1 MAKVNG
7 REDALLNAYLNRYQT
22 AQASNV
28 GTGRSTTRKAQQ
40 QGSAIMNATD
50 KTLPVLHNSYTET
63 LNNIVQGANLENSL
77 NNDILNRQMKLAQ
90 AKFDAANDMY
100 KQQQKAQQYAAKKA
114 AKAAKSGGKSS
125 GKGGSTT
132 GTGSDTESAASL
144 DALFGGGAST
154 GGTTGSTAG
163 SKPKAEDTEK
173 PKTNSEKAKEKSA
186 QEKYLEAKKAGART
200 TAAKSYAEQNGT
212 GLASVAQPAQSRAVT
227 RGGKVIGSSY
237 AAAGSAPSAA
247 ETQAAKDKRN
257 DYKSRQEDIAAALKK
272 LQTDA
277 DYRAEL
283 AAPGRKLTSAE
294 VAAVN
299 QYEKSTKN
307 TGFSGLK
314 RVFETA
320 ANKEGL
326 SQEDYAKKTA
336 AMNAELNQNSALR
349 GKAQMNGAGQT
360 AQAFTAGLYDSV
372 PFLTKSVDKLTDI
385 ANATGA
391 ELPQLSNAIEGAKS
405 YDPMAAMAGTLVGK
419 GMQYKLFNT
428 AMAGTPLAQTMGK
441 AGNAVVG
448 QAQKIPVLGD
458 ILGAGA
464 GDALGRILTDTTA
477 DLALDTLP
485 TLADDLN
492 TYSAQQEAIAN
503 GQTVDDA
510 LTPGKIAGNTA
521 KNIAGNVAMN
531 ALPEIGGALFNR
543 LKGTAGDA
551 AQDALKQADDAVQD
565 VQSAAPARNIV
576 QPEANGTTGLAAQ
589 IQRMNTPD
597 AANRSA
603 LDTLDE
609 LRGQVNL
616 NGAQEKEAEQLR
628 RAVLQRQQEIGDE
641 AKLALQNTDSL
652 PIDAQGQAGYN
663 GAKAGVVNENLRGN
677 IPANIRVDAESG
689 GGNELQSGSVRD
701 GLSGQAGESG
711 QGGTESVLGRGVQ
724 NNDARNAQSVAEW
737 AQTITGKDR
746 RSPYTRR
753 IESLY
758 SQMQNGAN
766 REDLAEEAKSIAL
779 GIVRAEDYADPLDK
793 SVTILKD
800 YLKTTP
806 IKVDAQTQGE
816 LLNASGLKTLS
827 QYNIQNGTHFSL
839 KDGVDYDTAITEVY
853 DRMGMGNRI
862 PDGNAADALIG
873 LVQQSKAGPLVD
885 TDMRGAVTDYMR
897 DRILD
902 GPGSAPLGGE
912 DFADWLDTQ
921 SFDRNAPDYVKRVY
935 ERGDAAMPTMNAAP
949 SADAGDAAFLQPTDT
964 ASEPVPGLNIAE
976 NAQSV
981 AKLNGS
987 ESVHQNTV
995 GSKEREMPYQE
1006 YAGRGHSVTD
1016 IDRDTLTPE
1025 NQNILGTNAPYTV
1038 QRVSHAEQ
1046 QANAQQ
1052 IRSNEGLSATIDRIV
1067 KDSTSGSFNDETETL
1082 AGNALRELNE
1092 KLNTLEPNTTEYA
1105 KTATQARIVRSK
1117 MREGLTKTARTLE
1130 SAKQFTTPEKAVM
1143 NIEGILSDAR
1153 DAAKKKNPGAFK
1165 KAQTAIENAVE
1176 GGRSEANA
1184 QLGEIVTN
1192 ELSKIVGAG
1201 KQAAGNG
1208 NAGQAASAAKEVP
1221 VLDNPEDEWARAVA
1235 RKTGNYAQDNLK
1247 KADPDDL
1254 FAKEIVNQLFETAK
1268 ESPVVQ
1274 GARAKNGYTAQAK
1287 LNLAFD
1293 AQDDYATVWNK
1304 ARAIAQKNYKN
1315 NPDMTS
1321 RLQAFFDNVK
1331 DEGSLYSNKTVLS
1344 AFTENLKENDDTFR
1358 QLADRAAFG
1367 NKSEISRAA
1376 NQLADA
1382 VEVPDKYRSGFLK
1395 TAESVLANSKQLT
1408 GAQAHADGRAFR
1420 AALNRAGFT
1429 VGDIADA
1436 SAFGNDI
1443 GPVMAAHEIMETL
1456 NPPAEYRQT
1465 VFDNVYNYIKNND
1478 AYQKQME
1485 KADSRVLRRL
1495 VSNVDGGYTSIA
1507 NKSAFGSDA
1516 GMQATVSDFLDE
1528 INAPTSLRG
1537 EMGDRLQKAIT
1548 GNTQYQK
1555 AAAGA
1560 DSRVFNEAVRHVQE
1574 ELEFTFQKLSGESDA
1589 SKAKVLDGLK
1599 NTITDYLGVDDTQ
1612 AAEVVQNIEKM
1623 YNSALSDGAMKRLT
1637 QIFPDTNKTANAP
1650 RDQFLELL
1658 RSGAYND
1665 EYMGEAVKDLA
1676 ATKFGIQQLSDEQVA
1691 NIKQLAEQMET
1702 LPKDSKAR
1710 VDIENEI
1717 ATIAAGNVKGSFW
1730 DKWNAMRY
1738 TGMLFNA
1745 VTNIKNA
1752 VNNVGQGTLALLKD
1766 GVNGAV
1772 QRVVKAMGNDTAE
1785 VTVGYLNPASKAD
1798 RNLIGRSFADADNS
1812 RWRQLTGTSEN
1823 FEIAKAARNAGQT
1836 FNTRVMRTID
1846 QMSSTMLED
1855 ADVYGTSGLLS
1866 FAKPLNENNA
1876 LRKAAEF
1883 AQDATKSM
1891 GENGFIGVAGLKNN
1905 YSRYLASYLKAH
1917 GATDAIFD
1925 ATDDASKAMLEQAR
1939 DYAVQQSLVNTYHE
1953 ANKLTEF
1960 IGKVKKSA
1968 NDVPIL
1974 GAWVEGQ
1981 LPFVKTPTNVGI
1993 QAWRYSP
2000 GGLVQGLLQMGYDAA
2015 KGKDINKAMDTFS
2028 AGLTGSA
2035 LAGLGAYLWSTGHLV
2050 PGMTDEEKAEADLTG
2065 AQENSLQ
2072 FTDENG
2078 KLHSYT
2084 INWFSN
2090 WAGPMMVGANLA
2102 KLWDT
2107 HNDTGTSV
2115 VDKVLNACV
2124 SVLDPVIDNSYLT
2137 SLNNTIDQLGNAQT
2151 GGEKAATL
2159 LTSGF
2164 GNYFTQAIPTLS
2176 GQLARTIDPTRR
2188 STYTGLT
2195 GAAKNFAYFGQKSE
2209 NKIPVL
2215 SKSNEPYIDVWGN
2228 EEKNFTPASGESA
2241 SDYAARAAYNFLS
2254 PGYYSESD
2262 GDEVSQYVEGLYKST
2277 GDKNVLPKN
2286 SSARGYTVSVPSL
2299 DGGDSTEQ
2307 RLTPQ
2312 EKTAY
2317 DKAYGQT
2324 AYDLVDELR
2333 QNSMFLQLPED
2344 QQSALVQDAYT
2355 VAKTAGG
2362 VAAVGDGVSGV
2373 NAKEYEAYR
2382 DGGAEGFSQYV
2393 LMKNATD
2400 LVRDEKRETS
2410 GNDDATLNTV
2420 EKWNTLYSQFGDD
2433 AVSNFVNSTDK
2444 GSTVRNI
2451 SDLAGDKAVTAYMQ
2465 AYSAVAKTLDD
2476 DQTPD
2481 KFTVGYGMQKYGLS
2495 GDDFARAYLA
2505 AYYKKDKN
2513 GKYPE
2518 KGGTYA
2524 DKAGAEIYQSYGA
2537 DALRDWV
2544 NYRATIP
2551 DTNGNGKADKA
2562 EAVAR
2567 LKEMDLTNE
2576 MRRAYLAK
2584 TNKQWGKKN
2593 PF

>member
-1 MAKVNG
+1 MAKVSN
-7 REDALLNAYLNRYQT
+7 REDALLQAYLSRYKA
-22 AQASNV
+22 AQDNAV
-28 GTGRSTTRKAQQ
+28 TGGQQSTQKAQR
-40 QGSAIMNATD
+40 QGSAILNATD
-50 KTLPVLHNSYTET
+50 KTLPSLGNPYEST
-63 LNNIVQGANLENSL
+63 LKNIVGGVSTENSL
-77 NNDILNRQMKLAQ
+77 NLDFMNRQVSLAKKKFDMAKDYAQQLKKAQEYAEKQ
-90 AKFDAANDMY
+90 AKA
-100 KQQQKAQQYAAKKA
+100 A
-114 AKAAKSGGKSS
+114 AKAAARAASGGSS
-125 GKGGSTT
+125 GGS
-132 GTGSDTESAASL
+132 GDTESAASL
-144 DALFGGGAST
+144 DALFGGGTST
-154 GGTTGSTAG
+154 NTNNTANSAKPNSATNSQKKPSAQAQYLADKANGKRKAVTGS
-163 SKPKAEDTEK
+163 
-173 PKTNSEKAKEKSA
+173 
-186 QEKYLEAKKAGART
+186 
-200 TAAKSYAEQNGT
+200 SYAERSN
-212 GLASVAQPAQSRAVT
+212 AAQPAQSRAVT
-227 RGGKVIGSSY
+227 KGGKVIGSSY
-237 AAAGSAPSAA
+237 AAAGSAPSAN
-247 ETQAAKDKRN
+247 ESKAAKERQKRVA
-257 DYKSRQEDIAAALKK
+257 DSLQK

-277 DYRAEL
+277 SYRAEL
-283 AAPGRKLTSAE
+283 AKTGRKLDSAE
-294 VAAVN
+294 VEAVN
-299 QYEKSTKN
+299 QYVKSTKN

-314 RVFETA
+314 RVFDLA
-320 ANKEGL
+320 KNSNNLSKE
-326 SQEDYAKKTA
+326 EYAKKA
-336 AMNAELNQNSALR
+336 AALNAELNQNSALR
-349 GKAQMNGAGQT
+349 SKAQGNGAGQS

-372 PFLTKSVDKLTDI
+372 PFLSKASDAMASA
-385 ANATGA
+385 ANATGLGA
-391 ELPQLSNAIEGAKS
+391 ELQMLSKTLEDTKT
-405 YDPMAAMAGTLVGK
+405 YDPVAATLGTMAGK
-419 GMQYKLFNT
+419 AMQYKLFNT
-428 AMAGTPLAQTMGK
+428 LAAGTKYGK
-441 AGNAVVG
+441 AAQAAGGKIGAA
-448 QAQKIPVLGD
+448 AQKIPG
-458 ILGAGA
+458 LGALVGDGF
-464 GDALGRILTDTTA
+464 GDAAGRVLADTGA
-477 DLALDTLP
+477 DLVLDTLP
-485 TLADDLN
+485 SLASDVSEGK
-492 TYSAQQEAIAN
+492 SAGE
-503 GQTVDDA
+503 V
-510 LTPGKIAGNTA
+510 AGNAA
-521 KNIAGNVAMN
+521 KNLAENVAMN
-531 ALPEIGGALFNR
+531 ALPEIGGAVFNKI
-543 LKGTAGDA
+543 KGAAGDA
-551 AQDALKQADDAVQD
+551 AQDALKQAD
-565 VQSAAPARNIV
+565 SAAQEVPQTAPARNIV
-576 QPEANGTTGLAAQ
+576 QPDANGTTGLAAQ
-589 IQRMNTPD
+589 IQQMNAPV
-597 AANRSA
+597 AENRSA
-603 LDTLDE
+603 LNTLDE
-609 LRGQVNL
+609 LRSQVDL

-628 RAVLQRQQEIGDE
+628 RAVMQRQQEIGDE
-641 AKLALQNTDSL
+641 AKRALQNSDSL
-652 PIDAQGQAGYN
+652 PIDAAGDTGYN
-663 GAKAGVVNENLRGN
+663 GVNSFRGVTNEAVQGRSQYDGTGSEGILRGGSSGTTQPETGLAVGAASGEYLPANRVLVAEHLNQRPSVYDDSTRAIAEQAGAGAFDFRNADDVPETFAQALATAKANNVNGAAVDGHTAEE
-677 IPANIRVDAESG
+677 IANIVNNGGKTFLTPDGTAGGAVEADGNLTCVFKDAVNNSTPG
-689 GGNELQSGSVRD
+689 AGS
-701 GLSGQAGESG
+701 
-711 QGGTESVLGRGVQ
+711 
-724 NNDARNAQSVAEW
+724 
-737 AQTITGKDR
+737 
-746 RSPYTRR
+746 
-753 IESLY
+753 
-758 SQMQNGAN
+758 
-766 REDLAEEAKSIAL
+766 SIAL
-779 GIVRAEDYADPLDK
+779 AAV
-793 SVTILKD
+793 
-800 YLKTTP
+800 
-806 IKVDAQTQGE
+806 
-816 LLNASGLKTLS
+816 N
-827 QYNIQNGTHFSL
+827 
-839 KDGVDYDTAITEVY
+839 DGATKGDCY
-853 DRMGMGNRI
+853 GQ
-862 PDGNAADALIG
+862 AL
-873 LVQQSKAGPLVD
+873 VNMYSKAGLEPVARIPYAYGYNDAMDAQVRKQIADGIISKEPDVYALKLRDGYDFEKAAAEFNTAHRYTQAELDSLPVYD
-885 TDMRGAVTDYMR
+885 DYDEMLAYR
-897 DRILD
+897 DSL
-902 GPGSAPLGGE
+902 L
-912 DFADWLDTQ
+912 T
-921 SFDRNAPDYVKRVY
+921 
-935 ERGDAAMPTMNAAP
+935 AP
-949 SADAGDAAFLQPTDT
+949 SADTGVVSAMPDAAKS
-964 ASEPVPGLNIAE
+964 A
-976 NAQSV
+976 AQSLP
-981 AKLNGS
+981 LNGS
-987 ESVHQNTV
+987 ESVHPNTV
-995 GSKEREMPYQE
+995 GSKEREFSYQE

-1025 NQNILGTNAPYTV
+1025 NQNILGTNEPYTV

-1067 KDSTSGSFNDETETL
+1067 KDSTSGNFNEETETL
-1082 AGNALRELNE
+1082 AGNTLRELNE
-1092 KLNTLEPNTTEYA
+1092 KLNTLEPNTVEYA
-1105 KTATQARIVRSK
+1105 QTATQARIVRSK

-1143 NIEGILSDAR
+1143 NVEGILNDAR
-1153 DAAKKKNPGAFK
+1153 DAAQKKNPGAFK

-1176 GGRSEANA
+1176 DGRNEANA

-1192 ELSKIVGAG
+1192 ELSKIVEAG
-1201 KQAAGNG
+1201 KQAVENG
-1208 NAGQAASAAKEVP
+1208 SAGQAGSATPKVP
-1221 VLDNPEDEWARAVA
+1221 VLDNPEDVWARAVA

-1268 ESPVVQ
+1268 ESPVAQ
-1274 GARAKNGYTAQAK
+1274 GARVKNGYTAQAK

-1293 AQDDYATVWNK
+1293 AQDDYAAVWNK
-1304 ARAIAQKNYKN
+1304 AKAIAQANYKN

-1344 AFTENLKENDDTFR
+1344 AFAENLKENDDTFR

-1367 NKSEISRAA
+1367 NKSEISKAA
-1376 NQLADA
+1376 NRLADA
-1382 VEVPDKYRSGFLK
+1382 VEVPDTYRSGFLK

-1443 GPVMAAHEIMETL
+1443 SPVMAAHEIMETL

-1478 AYQKQME
+1478 GYQKQME

-1495 VSNVDGGYTSIA
+1495 VGNVDGGYTSIA
-1507 NKSAFGSDA
+1507 NKAAFGSDA

-1528 INAPTSLRG
+1528 VNAPTSLRG
-1537 EMGDRLQKAIT
+1537 EMGERLQKAIT

-1599 NTITDYLGVDDTQ
+1599 DTITDYLGVDDTQ

-1623 YNSALSDGAMKRLT
+1623 YNSALSDGAMKRLA
-1637 QIFPDTNKTANAP
+1637 QIFPDTGKAANAP

-1717 ATIAAGNVKGSFW
+1717 ATIAAGNVRGSFW

-1772 QRVVKAMGNDTAE
+1772 QRVAKAMGNETAD

-1798 RNLIGRSFADADNS
+1798 RSLIGRAFADTENS
-1812 RWRQLTGTSEN
+1812 RWRQLTGASEH
-1823 FEIAKAARNAGQT
+1823 FEMAKAARNAGQT
-1836 FNTRVMRTID
+1836 FDTRVMRTID
-1846 QMSSTMLED
+1846 QMSSAMLED

-1866 FAKPLNENNA
+1866 FAKPLSEKNP

-1925 ATDDASKAMLEQAR
+1925 ATDEASKAMLEQAR
-1939 DYAVQQSLVNTYHE
+1939 DYAVQQALVNTYHE
-1953 ANKLTEF
+1953 ANVLTDF
-1960 IGKVKKSA
+1960 IGSVKKSA
-1968 NDVPIL
+1968 NKVPLL

-2000 GGLVQGLLQMGYDAA
+2000 GGLLQGIAQMGYDAA

-2035 LAGLGAYLWSTGHLV
+2035 IAGLGAYLWSTGHLV

-2084 INWFSN
+2084 INWLSN

-2102 KLWDT
+2102 KMWDT
-2107 HNDTGTSV
+2107 RNDNSTGV

-2137 SLNNTIDQLGNAQT
+2137 GLNNTIDQLGNAQT

-2159 LTSGF
+2159 ITSGF

-2176 GQLARTIDPTRR
+2176 GQFARTIDPTRR

-2195 GAAKNFAYFGQKSE
+2195 GSAKNFAYFGQKSE

-2262 GDEVSQYVEGLYKST
+2262 GDEVSRYVEELYKST

-2286 SSARGYTVSVPSL
+2286 SSARGYTVSIQSL
-2299 DGGDSTEQ
+2299 DGGDSTDH

-2312 EKTAY
+2312 EKTVY
-2317 DKAYGQT
+2317 DKTYGQT
-2324 AYDLVDELR
+2324 AYDIVDSLR
-2333 QNSMFLQLPED
+2333 QNSMFLRLPED
-2344 QQSALVQDAYT
+2344 QQSEIVQDAYS
-2355 VAKTAGG
+2355 VAKTVGG
-2362 VAAVGDGVSGV
+2362 VAAVGDGVSGT
-2373 NAKEYEAYR
+2373 NSKAYQAYEQ
-2382 DGGAEGFSQYV
+2382 GGTEGFSQYV

-2400 LVRDEKRETS
+2400 LVRDEKRELS
-2410 GNDDATLNTV
+2410 GNESAALNTV
-2420 EKWNTLYSQFGDD
+2420 ETWNTLYSQFGDD
-2433 AVSNFVNSTDK
+2433 AVGNFVNSTDK

-2465 AYSAVAKTLDD
+2465 SYSAVANTLGDG
-2476 DQTPD
+2476 QTPD
-2481 KFTVGYGMQKYGLS
+2481 KYTVGYGMQKYGLN

-2518 KGGTYA
+2518 KGSSYA

-2537 DALRDWV
+2537 DALQGWV

-2551 DTNGNGKADKA
+2551 DTNGNGKVDKD
-2562 EAVAR
+2562 EAMAR
-2567 LKEMDLTNE
+2567 LNEMDLTNE
-2576 MRRAYLAK
+2576 LRRAYLAK
-2584 TNKQWGKKN
+2584 TNKQWKN
-2593 PF
+2593 PY

>member
-63 LNNIVQGANLENSL
+63 LNNIVHGANLENSL

-90 AKFDAANDMY
+90 AKFDAANDLY

-114 AKAAKSGGKSS
+114 AKAAKSSGNSS
-125 GKGGSTT
+125 GNGGSTT

-144 DALFGGGAST
+144 DALFGGAST
-154 GGTTGSTAG
+154 SGTTGSTAG
-163 SKPKAEDTEK
+163 SKPKADDTEK
-173 PKTNSEKAKEKSA
+173 PKTENEKAKEKSA

-200 TAAKSYAEQNGT
+200 TAAKSYAERSGT
-212 GLASVAQPAQSRAVT
+212 GRVSAAQPTQSRAVT

-283 AAPGRKLTSAE
+283 AAPGLKLTSAE

-320 ANKEGL
+320 ANKGGL

-336 AMNAELNQNSALR
+336 AMNAALNQNSALR

-385 ANATGA
+385 ANSTGA

-405 YDPMAAMAGTLVGK
+405 YDPLAAAAGTLVGK
-419 GMQYKLFNT
+419 GMQYNLFNT
-428 AMAGTPLAQTMGK
+428 AMAGTPLAQTMGN
-441 AGNAVVG
+441 AGNAIVG
-448 QAQKIPVLGD
+448 QAQKIPALGD
-458 ILGAGA
+458 VLGAGA

-485 TLADDLN
+485 SLVSDVSEGK
-492 TYSAQQEAIAN
+492 SAGE
-503 GQTVDDA
+503 
-510 LTPGKIAGNTA
+510 IAGNTA

-531 ALPEIGGALFNR
+531 AVPEFGGALFNR

-551 AQDALKQADDAVQD
+551 AQDALKQAGNDVQD

-589 IQRMNTPD
+589 IQQMNTPD

-652 PIDAQGQAGYN
+652 PIDAQWPAGYN
-663 GAKAGVVNENLRGN
+663 GAKAGVVNENLGGN

-701 GLSGQAGESG
+701 GLSGQAGEGG
-711 QGGTESVLGRGVQ
+711 QGGTESVRGRGVQ
-724 NNDARNAQSVAEW
+724 SNDARNAQSVAEW

-758 SQMQNGAN
+758 SQMQNGAR

-779 GIVRAEDYADPLDK
+779 GIVRAEDYAEPLDE
-793 SVTILKD
+793 SVTVLKD

-839 KDGVDYDTAITEVY
+839 KDGVDYDAAITEVY

-862 PDGNAADALIG
+862 PDGNAADALMG

-885 TDMRGAVTDYMR
+885 TDMRGTVIDYMR

-902 GPGSAPLGGE
+902 DPGNAPLGGE
-912 DFADWLDTQ
+912 DFADWLDMQ

-935 ERGDAAMPTMNAAP
+935 ERGDAAMPTMNTAP
-949 SADAGDAAFLQPTDT
+949 SADAGGAAFLQPSDT
-964 ASEPVPGLNIAE
+964 ASEPVPGMDIVE

-987 ESVHQNTV
+987 ESVPAHAVGAESTQYDRNEVLNQDYANQRRFNADLEPDEVAALGADQNTHTLYTR
-995 GSKEREMPYQE
+995 KE
-1006 YAGRGHSVTD
+1006 
-1016 IDRDTLTPE
+1016 
-1025 NQNILGTNAPYTV
+1025 
-1038 QRVSHAEQ
+1038 
-1046 QANAQQ
+1046 
-1052 IRSNEGLSATIDRIV
+1052 SAD
-1067 KDSTSGSFNDETETL
+1067 
-1082 AGNALRELNE
+1082 
-1092 KLNTLEPNTTEYA
+1092 
-1105 KTATQARIVRSK
+1105 
-1117 MREGLTKTARTLE
+1117 TARLNYDTYLQQGDG
-1130 SAKQFTTPEKAVM
+1130 S
-1143 NIEGILSDAR
+1143 I
-1153 DAAKKKNPGAFK
+1153 
-1165 KAQTAIENAVE
+1165 
-1176 GGRSEANA
+1176 SEANKA
-1184 QLGEIVTN
+1184 VLQDLRGKTN
-1192 ELSKIVGAG
+1192 WNADDIALAKHAADQQRNYLYTLEKGSDEYNLEFARYKLLDSETSRGLSGA
-1201 KQAAGNG
+1201 
-1208 NAGQAASAAKEVP
+1208 
-1221 VLDNPEDEWARAVA
+1221 ARALYEG
-1235 RKTGNYAQDNLK
+1235 RE
-1247 KADPDDL
+1247 
-1254 FAKEIVNQLFETAK
+1254 AK
-1268 ESPVVQ
+1268 P
-1274 GARAKNGYTAQAK
+1274 NGYTGIRKFEQYTQVLTDDFAK
-1287 LNLAFD
+1287 TRDGKGLKQVADVVYNGEINDFLTQLEKENRLDEAMLE
-1293 AQDDYATVWNK
+1293 AEKQIRNAAK
-1304 ARAIAQKNYKN
+1304 AK
-1315 NPDMTS
+1315 
-1321 RLQAFFDNVK
+1321 NVK
-1331 DEGSLYSNKTVLS
+1331 
-1344 AFTENLKENDDTFR
+1344 
-1358 QLADRAAFG
+1358 
-1367 NKSEISRAA
+1367 ISD
-1376 NQLADA
+1376 DA
-1382 VEVPDKYRSGFLK
+1382 VKSAAASLVAGGNADDMFN
-1395 TAESVLANSKQLT
+1395 ALARTKL
-1408 GAQAHADGRAFR
+1408 GI
-1420 AALNRAGFT
+1420 
-1429 VGDIADA
+1429 GDISQEDYDFVRGVFERVADM
-1436 SAFGNDI
+1436 
-1443 GPVMAAHEIMETL
+1443 P
-1456 NPPAEYRQT
+1456 
-1465 VFDNVYNYIKNND
+1465 
-1478 AYQKQME
+1478 
-1485 KADSRVLRRL
+1485 
-1495 VSNVDGGYTSIA
+1495 
-1507 NKSAFGSDA
+1507 
-1516 GMQATVSDFLDE
+1516 
-1528 INAPTSLRG
+1528 
-1537 EMGDRLQKAIT
+1537 
-1548 GNTQYQK
+1548 
-1555 AAAGA
+1555 
-1560 DSRVFNEAVRHVQE
+1560 
-1574 ELEFTFQKLSGESDA
+1574 
-1589 SKAKVLDGLK
+1589 
-1599 NTITDYLGVDDTQ
+1599 
-1612 AAEVVQNIEKM
+1612 
-1623 YNSALSDGAMKRLT
+1623 
-1637 QIFPDTNKTANAP
+1637 
-1650 RDQFLELL
+1650 
-1658 RSGAYND
+1658 
-1665 EYMGEAVKDLA
+1665 
-1676 ATKFGIQQLSDEQVA
+1676 
-1691 NIKQLAEQMET
+1691 
-1702 LPKDSKAR
+1702 DSKAR
-1710 VDIENEI
+1710 RELEMSAYSRLAKYMPAKSFGDKVNNLRYLCMLGNTRTHGRNILGNILMNTVVRTKDNVAGVMQLALPQEQRTKAIGTMLTADGRKMADLARDYADNKMYSVLYDNGKYNVQTGLEGARRI
-1717 ATIAAGNVKGSFW
+1717 YKDGTIGNVLESWARGNS
-1730 DKWNAMRY
+1730 NA
-1738 TGMLFNA
+1738 LE
-1745 VTNIKNA
+1745 K
-1752 VNNVGQGTLALLKD
+1752 
-1766 GVNGAV
+1766 
-1772 QRVVKAMGNDTAE
+1772 
-1785 VTVGYLNPASKAD
+1785 
-1798 RNLIGRSFADADNS
+1798 
-1812 RWRQLTGTSEN
+1812 
-1823 FEIAKAARNAGQT
+1823 
-1836 FNTRVMRTID
+1836 
-1846 QMSSTMLED
+1846 ED
-1855 ADVYGTSGLLS
+1855 AYFLKSEFGNSMAS
-1866 FAKPLNENNA
+1866 F
-1876 LRKAAEF
+1876 
-1883 AQDATKSM
+1883 
-1891 GENGFIGVAGLKNN
+1891 
-1905 YSRYLASYLKAH
+1905 LKAR
-1917 GATDAIFD
+1917 GYDSSVFT
-1925 ATDDASKAMLEQAR
+1925 ATDDASKQVLLQAAAQALNDAKTATFHEGNFLSTALSNLSKDMR
-1939 DYAVQQSLVNTYHE
+1939 YNGGALGKLGYAIEEGILPFKKTPLNIAKNAIDYAGGSYLKAFAKALGRESATDVIDELAKGVTGSSIMGIGYILARNGFLTGGTTGDDRVDAYREMNGEQEYAVKIPGKGTYTLDWASPAAVPLLIGAE
-1953 ANKLTEF
+1953 FAQDSGELTP
-1960 IGKVKKSA
+1960 G
-1968 NDVPIL
+1968 IL
-1974 GAWVEGQ
+1974 LDKFRHLSQPVLETTM
-1981 LPFVKTPTNVGI
+1981 L
-1993 QAWRYSP
+1993 
-2000 GGLVQGLLQMGYDAA
+2000 QGL
-2015 KGKDINKAMDTFS
+2015 NDTLDNISYADSDEKLF
-2028 AGLTGSA
+2028 AL
-2035 LAGLGAYLWSTGHLV
+2035 LAGGAG
-2050 PGMTDEEKAEADLTG
+2050 DFAR
-2065 AQENSLQ
+2065 Q
-2072 FTDENG
+2072 FTP
-2078 KLHSYT
+2078 
-2084 INWFSN
+2084 
-2090 WAGPMMVGANLA
+2090 A
-2102 KLWDT
+2102 
-2107 HNDTGTSV
+2107 
-2115 VDKVLNACV
+2115 VLGQAARAV
-2124 SVLDPVIDNSYLT
+2124 DPV
-2137 SLNNTIDQLGNAQT
+2137 
-2151 GGEKAATL
+2151 
-2159 LTSGF
+2159 
-2164 GNYFTQAIPTLS
+2164 
-2176 GQLARTIDPTRR
+2176 RR
-2188 STYTGLT
+2188 SSYG
-2195 GAAKNFAYFGQKSE
+2195 GGQSKTERDIGYALRSTL

-2215 SKSNEPYIDVWGN
+2215 SMNNEPYIDQWGR
-2228 EEKNFTPASGESA
+2228 EEASLDGTDDSA
-2241 SDYAARAAYNFLS
+2241 GGMFLRGAYNMLS
-2254 PGYYSESD
+2254 PGYVSAENITPV
-2262 GDEVSQYVEGLYKST
+2262 DEYLQGLYGST
-2277 GDKNVLPKN
+2277 NDSHVYPEKA
-2286 SSARGYTVSVPSL
+2286 SSKITV
-2299 DGGDSTEQ
+2299 DSDNYYM
-2307 RLTPQ
+2307 TPE
-2312 EKTAY
+2312 EKTEYA
-2317 DKAYGQT
+2317 KTSGQT
-2324 AYDLVDELR
+2324 AYDLIDELR

-2382 DGGAEGFSQYV
+2382 DGGAEEFSQYV

-2400 LVRDEKRETS
+2400 LVRDEKRKTS

-2433 AVSNFVNSTDK
+2433 AVSNFVNSTDT

-2451 SDLAGDKAVTAYMQ
+2451 SDLAGDNAVTAYMQ

-2518 KGGTYA
+2518 KGGAYA